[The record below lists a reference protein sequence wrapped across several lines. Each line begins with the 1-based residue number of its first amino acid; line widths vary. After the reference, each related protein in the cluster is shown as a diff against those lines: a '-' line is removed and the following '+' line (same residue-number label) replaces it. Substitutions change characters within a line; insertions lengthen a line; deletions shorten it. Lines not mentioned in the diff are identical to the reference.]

1 MNIDTNILS
10 KILSKQIQEK
20 VSKLN
25 IGTFRKVKYHD
36 QFGVI
41 PGMLAYTLSYN
52 KSKQKSEDISI
63 MQKII
68 R

>member
-1 MNIDTNILS
+1 MNIDTKILS
-10 KILSKQIQEK
+10 KILAKQIQENI
-20 VSKLN
+20 SKLN

-41 PGMLAYTLSYN
+41 PGMLEYTLLYN

-63 MQKII
+63 MEKII
-68 R
+68 